1 MALFFYILLFPWFFH
16 TSNGSPNGSFFG
28 IGNLSSLLDPF
39 GSVLGEINSGDGLI
53 DGRLSVIEGQLGI
66 EHTFDYIVV
75 GGGTAGNAIGTR
87 LAQAGH
93 SVAIVEAGQYYQIGK
108 PIFSTTPGGA
118 LLGIGTSLQDSDPYV
133 DWEFVTQP
141 QPGVNDRQTHY
152 PRGKCLG
159 GS

>member
-1 MALFFYILLFPWFFH
+1 MALFFYILLFPWFLY
-16 TSNGSPNGSFFG
+16 TSNGIQNTFFDH
-28 IGNLSSLLDPF
+28 LSSLLDPF
-39 GSVLGEINSGDGLI
+39 GTVLAEIFSGDGVI
-53 DGRLSVIEGQLGI
+53 DGNLGLVEGVLGV
-66 EHTFDYIVV
+66 EDTFDYIVV

-87 LAQAGH
+87 LAQGGH
-93 SVAIVEAGQYYQIGK
+93 SVAILEAGQYYQIGK
-108 PIFSTTPGGA
+108 PVFSTAPGGA
-118 LLGIGTSLQDSDPYV
+118 LLGTGTSLLDSDPLV